1 MSLTEY
7 AIGKPI
13 CAPAKR
19 GYSTCFAIRKVIV
32 RRGTPDAVPFV
43 VGDGASI
50 ESPRAGAKATIGP
63 DGGLTPTDLSTAY
76 GFNPTASGT
85 GQTVALVDAY
95 NDPDIN
101 SELQTF
107 DDQYG
112 LLACSII
119 NGCLKVVGQTGT
131 STLPAHDTSGWAV
144 EESLDVETVH
154 SVCERC
160 KILLVEATTSSN
172 PDLAA
177 AVQTAV
183 RLKATEISNSYGSP
197 ESSQDAGD
205 YNHPGVVI
213 TAAAGDDGYYSFDE
227 LGASGS
233 VNAPYTPAAFPT
245 VVAVGGTSL
254 YLGQKGGRQSE
265 AVWNDNGV
273 KDVFEDVLGQ
283 ALGAG
288 GGGCSARFTA
298 QKWQQKVAGWSDTGC
313 GTRRLVSDISAVA
326 DPLTGFDIFHSYNC
340 GSKCAP
346 LGWTTVGGTSLAS
359 PIIAAMFALAGG
371 AHGVAYPAETLY
383 SHLGTSTDFYDV
395 TSGGN
400 GFCDGE
406 GAAEC
411 GDWNLKGAGD
421 VDCDYTAAGVLNV
434 GDRACDALAGYDGPT
449 GVGTPKG
456 LGAFQKG

>member
-1 MSLTEY
+1 
-7 AIGKPI
+7 
-13 CAPAKR
+13 
-19 GYSTCFAIRKVIV
+19 
-32 RRGTPDAVPFV
+32 VPFL
-43 VGDGASI
+43 VGDGTPL
-50 ESPRAGAKATIGP
+50 ESSRAGAKATIGP
-63 DGGLTPTDLSTAY
+63 GGGLTPTDLSSAY
-76 GFNPTASGT
+76 GFNPTASGR

-101 SELQTF
+101 NELETF
-107 DDQYG
+107 DTQYR
-112 LLACSII
+112 LVVCNIKNS
-119 NGCLKVVGQTGT
+119 CLKVVGQTGT
-131 STLPAHDTSGWAV
+131 SSLPANDTTGWAV
-144 EESLDVETVH
+144 EESLDVEAVH

-160 KILLVEATTSSN
+160 KILLVEANTSSN
-172 PDLAA
+172 SDLAA

-197 ESSQDAGD
+197 ESSQDAGE

-227 LGASGS
+227 LAASGS
-233 VNAPYTPAAFPT
+233 VNAPDTPAAFPT

-254 YLGQKGGRQSE
+254 YLGQRGGRQSE
-265 AVWNDNGV
+265 TVWNDNGV
-273 KDVFEDVLGQ
+273 EDVFEEVLGQ

-298 QKWQQKVAGWSDTGC
+298 PQWQHKVAGWSGTGC

-340 GSKCAP
+340 GEKCLL

-383 SHLGTSTDFYDV
+383 SHLGNSTDLYDV

-406 GAAEC
+406 GAAAC
-411 GDWNLKGAGD
+411 GDWNLKDAGV
-421 VDCDYTAAGVLNV
+421 VDCDFTAAGMLNV
-434 GDRACDALAGYDGPT
+434 GDRACDALAGYDGPS

-456 LGAFQKG
+456 LGAFKKG